1 MLEGGQAPISV
12 DSRLRAFARLW
23 AILRPAAAKLD
34 HKSVEGVWFLI
45 EVQETPTRAQQTSPP
60 RQNASGGYLRKIA
73 PARIACVLAKA
84 VDGFSV
90 PIESERDASAFCFD
104 AFSLREPGFSS
115 LENALNTSG
124 TARSACPES

>member
-45 EVQETPTRAQQTSPP
+45 EVQEAPTRAQQTFTAPP
-60 RQNASGGYLRKIA
+60 KRVR
-73 PARIACVLAKA
+73 RILA
-84 VDGFSV
+84 
-90 PIESERDASAFCFD
+90 
-104 AFSLREPGFSS
+104 
-115 LENALNTSG
+115 
-124 TARSACPES
+124 

>member
-12 DSRLRAFARLW
+12 DSRLRVFARLW
-23 AILRPAAAKLD
+23 AILRPAAAKPD

-45 EVQETPTRAQQTSPP
+45 EVQETPTHTRQTSPR

-73 PARIACVLAKA
+73 PARIACVLAKS

-90 PIESERDASAFCFD
+90 PIESQRKALAFCFD
-104 AFSLREPGFSS
+104 AFSLRDPGSTPLS
-115 LENALNTSG
+115 KSG
-124 TARSACPES
+124 AGLRPKTP